1 MLKNVESK
9 ALRSLIWRYTDQLAD
24 GYRSTDY
31 WRPYISANGQYIGF
45 DVAAGYCWETSV
57 PKGLQWFA
65 KRNERKHAAAAL
77 IHDLMYERRINREL
91 ADYCFREIL
100 IDSGVSRVRAYVMWG
115 AVRIGGHAF
124 YASDTSRFWRQ
135 VRRLFD

>member
-1 MLKNVESK
+1 MRKNVTS
-9 ALRSLIWRYTDQLAD
+9 ATLRRLANGLAEITPD
-24 GYRSTDY
+24 GYRSRHW
-31 WRPYISANGQYIGF
+31 WRPCIWIDGQYIGF

-65 KRNERKHAAAAL
+65 KRNERKHAAASL
-77 IHDLMYERRINREL
+77 IHDLMYERRMNRKL

>member
-1 MLKNVESK
+1 MKIESAK
-9 ALRSLIWRYTDQLAD
+9 FRQLLPTHMRVMPD
-24 GYRSTDY
+24 GYQMTDEFRVFI
-31 WRPYISANGQYIGF
+31 WADGQYIGF
-45 DVAAGYCWETSV
+45 DVSAGYNWETSV

-65 KRNERKHAAAAL
+65 KRNESKHAAAAL
-77 IHDLMYERRINREL
+77 VHDLMYERRMNRKL
-91 ADYCFREIL
+91 ADCCFREIL